1 MNTNKEKSLLNQIRV
16 HDITPFTTTDYPDH
30 LASVLWF
37 SGCNM
42 RCVYCYNRDIVLC
55 PESSLYCYE
64 DVLEFLNRRQGLL
77 DGVVLSGGEAL
88 EHNLFELC
96 TIIKSMGFKIK
107 LDTNGLHTNALK
119 QLILHDLLDY
129 VALDF
134 KAPKSKFYSITKSK
148 EYERFEESLRF
159 LIDCGIAHEV
169 RTTLHSDLLNVDDI
183 NEIIKTL
190 VTLGYK
196 NNYFI
201 QNFLLTST
209 HLSTIKEPIHPF
221 DKSKLIQDLNVVF
234 R

>member
-1 MNTNKEKSLLNQIRV
+1 MNTNKEKSLLSQKRV
-16 HDITPFTTTDYPDH
+16 HDITAFTTTDYPDH
-30 LASVLWF
+30 LACILWF

-55 PESSLYCYE
+55 PESSLYSYE
-64 DVLEFLNRRQGLL
+64 DVFEFLNRRQGLL

-119 QLILHDLLDY
+119 QLILYDVLDY

-159 LIDCGIAHEV
+159 VIGCGIAHEV

-183 NEIIKTL
+183 NEIINTL
-190 VTLGYK
+190 VAFGYK
-196 NNYFI
+196 NSYFI
-201 QNFLLTST
+201 QNFLLTPT
-209 HLSTIKEPIHPF
+209 HLSNIKEPIHPF
-221 DKSKLIQDLNVVF
+221 DKSRLSQDLNVVF

>member
-1 MNTNKEKSLLNQIRV
+1 MNTNKEKSLLNQKRV
-16 HDITPFTTTDYPDH
+16 HDITAFTTTDYPDH
-30 LASVLWF
+30 LACILWF

-42 RCVYCYNRDIVLC
+42 RCTYCYNRDIVLC
-55 PESSLYCYE
+55 PESSLYSYE
-64 DVLEFLNRRQGLL
+64 DVLEFLDRRKGLL

-107 LDTNGLHTNALK
+107 LDTNGLHTNPLK

-148 EYERFEESLRF
+148 EYNRFEESLRF
-159 LIDCGIAHEV
+159 LIASQIQHEV
-169 RTTLHSDLLNVDDI
+169 RTTLHSDLLNVEDI
-183 NEIIKTL
+183 NEIIDTL
-190 VTLGYK
+190 LVLGYK
-196 NNYFI
+196 NNYYL
-201 QNFLLTST
+201 QNFLLTQT
-209 HLSTIKEPIHPF
+209 HLCNINEPINRF
-221 DKSKLIQDLNVVF
+221 EKERLSSALNVLF